1 MDYRKKTVFA
11 STAGLALEGMDIMFI
26 SFAMSMMV
34 TDFGISLAQGGLISS
49 VTNWGM
55 LLGGIIFG
63 ILADKFGRVLVF
75 TYTIILFAVGTALT
89 AIAPNIE
96 TVYFFRFIA
105 GLGAG
110 GEYGI
115 GMALVAEAWPKKWR
129 GRVSSYVS
137 IGGQIGVILAAL
149 LSAIILPTLG
159 WRPLFFIGI
168 LPVILAFYLRRNLA
182 ESPEWLEAQKNKRN
196 NKLEATKSNP
206 LLQLINTP
214 KMAFTTIAITIMATV
229 QVAGYNGLMVWLP
242 SMLQQSHGFSVSGS
256 AIWTISTIIGMIVG
270 MLTFGIF
277 MDRFGT
283 KITYGLFLISSGIAV
298 FLYSFA
304 SSSITLL
311 IGGAIVGFFANGMYA
326 GYGALISNLYPT
338 EIRSTATNT
347 IFNLGRAVGGFSPIF
362 VGFILQSYN
371 MTIVMIYLASLY
383 CISLLMV
390 LSLRDNRKK
399 KEGKYIIDYEKAGLE
414 NDYSS

>member
-1 MDYRKKTVFA
+1 
-11 STAGLALEGMDIMFI
+11 
-26 SFAMSMMV
+26 MV
-34 TDFGISLAQGGLISS
+34 
-49 VTNWGM
+49 
-55 LLGGIIFG
+55 
-63 ILADKFGRVLVF
+63 
-75 TYTIILFAVGTALT
+75 
-89 AIAPNIE
+89 
-96 TVYFFRFIA
+96 
-105 GLGAG
+105 
-110 GEYGI
+110 
-115 GMALVAEAWPKKWR
+115 KKWR

-311 IGGAIVGFFANGMYA
+311 IGGAIVGF
-326 GYGALISNLYPT
+326 
-338 EIRSTATNT
+338 
-347 IFNLGRAVGGFSPIF
+347 
-362 VGFILQSYN
+362 LQ
-371 MTIVMIYLASLY
+371 MECMQD
-383 CISLLMV
+383 M
-390 LSLRDNRKK
+390 
-399 KEGKYIIDYEKAGLE
+399 GL
-414 NDYSS
+414 

>member
-1 MDYRKKTVFA
+1 MNYRKKTVVA

-34 TDFGISLAQGGLISS
+34 AEFNIDFASGGLISS

-55 LLGGIIFG
+55 LIGGIIFG
-63 ILADKFGRVLVF
+63 ILADKFGRVRVF

-96 TVYFFRFIA
+96 SVYLFRFIA

-137 IGGQIGVILAAL
+137 IGGQIGVILAAV

-159 WRPLFFIGI
+159 WRPLFLIGI
-168 LPVILAFYLRRNLA
+168 IPVLLAFYIRRNLA
-182 ESPEWLEAQKNKRN
+182 ESPAWLELKAKEKSISSNGMK
-196 NKLEATKSNP
+196 TKQESP
-206 LLQLINTP
+206 LIQLVNTP
-214 KMAFTTIAITIMATV
+214 KRAYTTIAITLMATV
-229 QVAGYNGLMVWLP
+229 QVAGYNGLMIWLP
-242 SMLQQSHGFSVSGS
+242 SMLQASHGFSVSGS
-256 AIWTISTIIGMIVG
+256 SIWTISTIVGMIIG
-270 MLTFGIF
+270 MLTFGVI
-277 MDRFGT
+277 MDKLGT
-283 KITYGLFLISSGIAV
+283 RISYGLFLISSAIAV

-304 SSSITLL
+304 GSGMALL

-326 GYGALISNLYPT
+326 GYGALISNHYPVHM
-338 EIRSTATNT
+338 RSTATNT
-347 IFNLGRAVGGFSPIF
+347 IFNLGRAVGGLSPIL
-362 VGFILQSYN
+362 VGYILQNYN
-371 MTIVMIYLASLY
+371 MTTVMIYLACLYIVSLTMM
-383 CISLLMV
+383 LT
-390 LSLRDNRKK
+390 LREDANMKNTVIQDRK
-399 KEGKYIIDYEKAGLE
+399 LE
-414 NDYSS
+414 T